1 MITNEKFAEVL
12 KSLTKEDFDAAQ
24 KLISNLYIKF
34 DDFSTRE
41 MFTEDERESISN
53 LLESYSYSDEVKL
66 VTLVCKF
73 KEVFEEGL
81 CLQQQ

>member
-24 KLISNLYIKF
+24 KLISDLINKF
-34 DDFSTRE
+34 DDLSTRE
-41 MFTEDERESISN
+41 MFTEDEKESISN

-73 KEVFEEGL
+73 KE
-81 CLQQQ
+81 